1 MTVTTGSRLGPYEIL
16 EPLGRGGMGEVYRGR
31 DTRLRRD
38 VAVKLVHPHLLDST
52 SVERLQREA
61 RALAT
66 LAHPNVAGVYE
77 LGEAE
82 GTSFIV
88 MELVAGE
95 TLADRLVHGALPNN
109 EIVRIA
115 RQIAAGLEAAH
126 DKGIVHR
133 DLKPA
138 NIKIGSDG
146 VVKVLDFG
154 LAKTLPAHSMNAD
167 LPTATLPTR
176 EGTTVGTAPY
186 MSPEQMRGVEVD
198 RRTDVWS
205 FGCVVYEMV
214 TGRRAFRGATGADVI
229 AAVIEGDP
237 DWSAIPSG
245 TAPGLVRLLRRCLR
259 RDASQRLRDVGDARL
274 ELEEMATSGEA
285 RIETAPRR
293 MPIVAIAALVVAA
306 GALALAAVIARRAPA
321 AESTPARFVVSL
333 PQDAPLGGLDFP
345 SVAIAPDGARVAYV
359 GNRGGRTQLFVRPMD
374 AVGPVPIAGTEN
386 AVSPFFS
393 PDSEWIGFF
402 ADGQLKKV
410 AVTGGAPIVLCPA
423 PVGLGGTWNRDDV
436 IVFAAATGSG
446 LSRIPAAGGPPRP
459 LTTLDVTHGEF
470 SHRWPEW
477 LPDGETVVFTVG
489 TSGSWNDAQVAAFS
503 TRTGQRSTLVRGGTS
518 PHFVAPGALLYAQ
531 RGRLMSVSFDPG
543 RLTVGGA
550 PVVALESILQ
560 SSDGAAQ
567 FSASTAGHAVFVT
580 GGSDAKQR
588 RLVSVSRDGASVLP
602 FAAPPGAYVT
612 PRASADGRKL
622 LVTIQSPSP
631 DLWLYDVTLGMT
643 SQITFDSGATSPA
656 WSRDARRVAF
666 SSTRTGVPNL
676 FVANIDG
683 TGPVERLASSENAQ
697 SPGAWAPDGTL
708 AYVERR
714 PTTGRDILLLTTS
727 DLRSRPLLSS
737 TADESAPAFSP
748 DGQWLAYVSNE
759 SGRSE
764 VYVRS
769 RSESARP
776 RRVSTDGG
784 AEPVWDPRGREL
796 YYREGA
802 RMMGVAF
809 SSRDDSAGRPAML
822 FEGDF
827 ARGTIDSPNYD
838 VMPDGRFVMIQPPLQ
853 QAGAES
859 LHVLLNW
866 SRKFGIASPR

>member
-1 MTVTTGSRLGPYEIL
+1 VTVTSGSRLGPYEIL

-66 LAHPNVAGVYE
+66 LGHPNVASVYE

-95 TLADRLVHGALPNN
+95 TLADRLVHGPLPSS
-109 EIVRIA
+109 EIIHVA
-115 RQIAAGLEAAH
+115 RQIAAALEAAH
-126 DKGIVHR
+126 DKAIVHR

-138 NIKIGSDG
+138 NIKIGTDG

-154 LAKTLPAHSMNAD
+154 LAKTLPSHPMNAD

-205 FGCVVYEMV
+205 FGCVIYEMV
-214 TGRRAFRGATGADVI
+214 TGRRAFNGATGADVI

-237 DWSAIPSG
+237 DWSAIPSA
-245 TAPGLVRLLRRCLR
+245 TPPGLVRLLRRCLR
-259 RDASQRLRDVGDARL
+259 RDTNQRLRDMGDARL
-274 ELEEMATSGEA
+274 ELEEMATAGDA
-285 RIETAPRR
+285 PTETAPRR
-293 MPIVAIAALVVAA
+293 RPLVAIAALIVAVS
-306 GALALAAVIARRAPA
+306 ALALAGAIARRPA
-321 AESTPARFVVSL
+321 AAERTPARFVVSI

-345 SVAIAPDGARVAYV
+345 SVAIAPDGTRVAYV

-374 AVGPVPIAGTEN
+374 AVDPAPIAGTTD

-393 PDSEWIGFF
+393 PDGQWIAFF

-410 AVTGGAPIVLCPA
+410 AVTGGTPITLCPA

-436 IVFAAATGSG
+436 IVFASATGSG
-446 LSRIPAAGGPPRP
+446 LSRIPASGGTPRP
-459 LTTLDVTHGEF
+459 LTTLDVRQGEF

-503 TRTGQRSTLVRGGTS
+503 TKTGQRTTLVRGGTS
-518 PHFVAPGALLYAQ
+518 PHFIAPGTLLYAQ
-531 RGRLMSVSFDPG
+531 KGRLMRVSLDPG
-543 RLTVGGA
+543 RLTVTGA
-550 PVVALESILQ
+550 AAVAIDSVLQ

-567 FSASTAGHAVFVT
+567 FSASRTGDAVFIA
-580 GGSDAKQR
+580 GGSDANQR

-602 FAAPPGAYVT
+602 FAPPSGAYVA

-622 LVTIQSPSP
+622 LITIESPSP
-631 DLWLYDVTLGMT
+631 DLWVYDVTLGT
-643 SQITFDSGATSPA
+643 TTQITFDSGATSPVL
-656 WSRDARRVAF
+656 SRDARRVAF

-676 FVANIDG
+676 FVVNVDA
-683 TGPVERLASSENAQ
+683 TGSVERLASSDNAQ
-697 SPGAWAPDGTL
+697 TPGAWAPDGTL

-714 PTTGRDILLLTTS
+714 PATGRDILLLTP
-727 DLRSRPLLSS
+727 DHRSRTLLESP
-737 TADESAPAFSP
+737 ADESAPAFSP
-748 DGQWLAYVSNE
+748 DGQWLAYVSDE
-759 SGRSE
+759 TGRSE
-764 VYVRS
+764 VYVRA
-769 RSESARP
+769 RTDSARA
-776 RRVSTDGG
+776 RRISTDGG
-784 AEPVWDPRGREL
+784 SEPVWDPGGRSL
-796 YYREGA
+796 YYRNGA
-802 RMMGVAF
+802 RMMSVAV
-809 SSRDDSAGRPAML
+809 SSRDDGAGRPVLL
-822 FEGDF
+822 FERDF
-827 ARGTIDSPNYD
+827 ARGSIDSPNYD
-838 VMPDGRFVMIQPPLQ
+838 VMPDGRFVMIQRPPQ
-853 QAGAES
+853 RSSPES

-866 SRKFGIASPR
+866 SGNLEAASTR

>member
-1 MTVTTGSRLGPYEIL
+1 VTITSGSRLGSYEIF
-16 EPLGRGGMGEVYRGR
+16 EPLGRGGMGEVYRGH

-38 VAVKLVHPHLLDST
+38 VAVKLVHPHLLDPT

-66 LAHPNVAGVYE
+66 LGHPNVASVYE
-77 LGEAE
+77 LGEAD

-88 MELVAGE
+88 MELVSGE
-95 TLADRLVHGALPNN
+95 TLADRLMHGPLPRE

-115 RQIAAGLEAAH
+115 RQIAAALEAAH

-138 NIKIGSDG
+138 NIKVGSDG

-154 LAKTLPAHSMNAD
+154 LAKTLQSHATNAD

-176 EGTTVGTAPY
+176 EGTVVGTAPY
-186 MSPEQMRGVEVD
+186 MSPEQMRGSDID
-198 RRTDVWS
+198 RRSDVWS

-214 TGRRAFRGATGADVI
+214 TGRRAFNGETSADVI

-245 TAPGLVRLLRRCLR
+245 TPPGVMRLLRRCLR
-259 RDASQRLRDVGDARL
+259 RDASQRLRDMGDARL
-274 ELEEMATSGEA
+274 ELEEMGTGGETP
-285 RIETAPRR
+285 IEPSRRR
-293 MPIVAIAALVVAA
+293 MSIVAIAALVAAA
-306 GALALAAVIARRAPA
+306 GVLALAVVWARRAPV
-321 AESTPARFVVSL
+321 AEGAPAHFVVSI

-345 SVAIAPDGARVAYV
+345 SIAIAPDGTRVAYV

-374 AVGPVPIAGTEN
+374 VIDPVPIAGTTD

-393 PDSEWIGFF
+393 PDGHWIAFF

-410 AVTGGAPIVLCPA
+410 AVSGGAPITLCPA

-446 LSRIPAAGGPPRP
+446 LSRIAATGGTPRP
-459 LTTLDVTHGEF
+459 LTTLDVTQGEF

-489 TSGSWNDAQVAAFS
+489 TSGSWNDAQVAAIS
-503 TRTGQRSTLVRGGTS
+503 TRTGRRTTLVRGGTS

-543 RLTVGGA
+543 RLTVTGT
-550 PVVALESILQ
+550 PSVAIESVLQ

-567 FSASTAGHAVFVT
+567 FSASSAGHAVFIS
-580 GGSDAKQR
+580 GGSDANQR

-602 FAAPPGAYVT
+602 FAAPPGAYVA
-612 PRASADGRKL
+612 PRASPDGRKL
-622 LVTIQSPSP
+622 LVTIESPSP
-631 DLWLYDVTLGMT
+631 DLWVFDVTLGST
-643 SQITFDSGATSPA
+643 TQITFDSGATSPA
-656 WSRDARRVAF
+656 VSRDGRRVAF

-676 FVANIDG
+676 FVASIDG
-683 TGPVERLASSENAQ
+683 TGPLERLASSGNAQ
-697 SPGAWAPDGTL
+697 IPGAWAPDGTL
-708 AYVERR
+708 VYVERR
-714 PTTGRDILLLTTS
+714 PATGRDILLLTTP
-727 DLRSRPLLSS
+727 DHRSRSLVES
-737 TADESAPAFSP
+737 AGDESAPAFSP
-748 DGQWLAYVSNE
+748 DGQSLAYVSNE
-759 SGRSE
+759 TGRSE
-764 VYVRS
+764 VYVRA
-769 RSESARP
+769 RSDSARA
-776 RRVSTDGG
+776 RRISTDGG
-784 AEPVWDPRGREL
+784 TEPVWDRGGRQL
-796 YYREGA
+796 YYRNGA
-802 RMMGVAF
+802 RMMSVAL
-809 SSRDDSAGRPAML
+809 SSGDEPGRPEML
-822 FEGDF
+822 FERDF
-827 ARGTIDSPNYD
+827 ARGTNDSPNYD
-838 VMPDGRFVMIQPPLQ
+838 VMPDGRFVMIERPLQ
-853 QAGAES
+853 RSGPES

-866 SRKFGIASPR
+866 SRNVAAVSAR